1 MLDRKRKRIYRK
13 ERRSEKW
20 KSMDKLFKKELKS
33 AKSRFYEEKVED
45 LKNKNPG
52 QWYSWL
58 KRSSNYDKK
67 SEYINIEE
75 ISHLSDI
82 EQAEKIA
89 DHFTFI
95 PNQFDELKSE
105 DIILPAISPSEVPQ
119 FEPSRV
125 WQLLTKV
132 KTNKA
137 TVPGDF
143 PPKLIKMF
151 AAYLAEPLTDIINTS
166 IRRGEYPKIFKYE
179 ISTPVPKQYPP
190 QKTSEMRNIS
200 GLLTFDKIMET
211 LLADLMISDM
221 KPKMD
226 PKQYG
231 NQKGISIQHYLI
243 EMIHRILTTLD
254 NNSKSETFAIVAS
267 LIDWDNAFPRQCPK
281 LGIESFIRNGVR
293 PALIPVLI
301 NYFQDREMSV
311 KWHGCQSARRKLKGG
326 GPQGATIGLLEY
338 LSQSNNCADTV
349 SESERFRFLDD
360 LSTLE
365 IINLLTVG
373 ITSFN
378 IRHQVPNDIGTHNQ
392 FIPSHNLKSQKWLE
406 NIFNWTENQQMLINS
421 KKTKTM
427 VFNFTK
433 NYQFTPR
440 LFIQGELLEVIER
453 TRLLGTI
460 ITSDLRWEQNTSHIV
475 KKANAKME
483 LLRKVAS
490 FGAKV
495 EDLKTIYI
503 LFIRSQLEQSAVVWS
518 SSLTEQ
524 NKADLERVQR
534 SALKIILGSKY
545 ESYKKALV
553 KLNIETLEERR
564 EYLCLKFAQ
573 KCTKNEKTKQMFPL
587 NRKMYQMNTRN
598 KEKYLVQYANTE
610 RLKKSAIVYMQNLL
624 NQNEK

>member
-1 MLDRKRKRIYRK
+1 M
-13 ERRSEKW
+13 EC
-20 KSMDKLFKKELKS
+20 
-33 AKSRFYEEKVED
+33 
-45 LKNKNPG
+45 
-52 QWYSWL
+52 
-58 KRSSNYDKK
+58 
-67 SEYINIEE
+67 
-75 ISHLSDI
+75 
-82 EQAEKIA
+82 
-89 DHFTFI
+89 
-95 PNQFDELKSE
+95 
-105 DIILPAISPSEVPQ
+105 
-119 FEPSRV
+119 
-125 WQLLTKV
+125 
-132 KTNKA
+132 
-137 TVPGDF
+137 
-143 PPKLIKMF
+143 
-151 AAYLAEPLTDIINTS
+151 
-166 IRRGEYPKIFKYE
+166 RRGKYPKIFKYQ

-211 LLADLMISDM
+211 LLVDLMILDM

-293 PALIPVLI
+293 PVLIPVLV

-349 SESERFRFLDD
+349 SESDRFRFLDD

>member
-1 MLDRKRKRIYRK
+1 M
-13 ERRSEKW
+13 
-20 KSMDKLFKKELKS
+20 
-33 AKSRFYEEKVED
+33 
-45 LKNKNPG
+45 
-52 QWYSWL
+52 
-58 KRSSNYDKK
+58 
-67 SEYINIEE
+67 
-75 ISHLSDI
+75 
-82 EQAEKIA
+82 
-89 DHFTFI
+89 
-95 PNQFDELKSE
+95 
-105 DIILPAISPSEVPQ
+105 
-119 FEPSRV
+119 
-125 WQLLTKV
+125 
-132 KTNKA
+132 
-137 TVPGDF
+137 
-143 PPKLIKMF
+143 
-151 AAYLAEPLTDIINTS
+151 
-166 IRRGEYPKIFKYE
+166 
-179 ISTPVPKQYPP
+179 
-190 QKTSEMRNIS
+190 
-200 GLLTFDKIMET
+200 
-211 LLADLMISDM
+211 
-221 KPKMD
+221 
-226 PKQYG
+226 
-231 NQKGISIQHYLI
+231 
-243 EMIHRILTTLD
+243 
-254 NNSKSETFAIVAS
+254 
-267 LIDWDNAFPRQCPK
+267 
-281 LGIESFIRNGVR
+281 
-293 PALIPVLI
+293 
-301 NYFQDREMSV
+301 

>member
-1 MLDRKRKRIYRK
+1 
-13 ERRSEKW
+13 
-20 KSMDKLFKKELKS
+20 
-33 AKSRFYEEKVED
+33 
-45 LKNKNPG
+45 
-52 QWYSWL
+52 
-58 KRSSNYDKK
+58 
-67 SEYINIEE
+67 
-75 ISHLSDI
+75 
-82 EQAEKIA
+82 
-89 DHFTFI
+89 
-95 PNQFDELKSE
+95 
-105 DIILPAISPSEVPQ
+105 
-119 FEPSRV
+119 
-125 WQLLTKV
+125 
-132 KTNKA
+132 
-137 TVPGDF
+137 
-143 PPKLIKMF
+143 
-151 AAYLAEPLTDIINTS
+151 
-166 IRRGEYPKIFKYE
+166 
-179 ISTPVPKQYPP
+179 
-190 QKTSEMRNIS
+190 MRNIS

-221 KPKMD
+221 KPRMD

-326 GPQGATIGLLEY
+326 EPQGATIGLLEY
-338 LSQSNNCADTV
+338 LSQSNNCADSV
-349 SESERFRFLDD
+349 SECERFRFLDD

-475 KKANAKME
+475 KKANARME

-503 LFIRSQLEQSAVVWS
+503 LFVRSQLEQSAVV
-518 SSLTEQ
+518 
-524 NKADLERVQR
+524 
-534 SALKIILGSKY
+534 
-545 ESYKKALV
+545 
-553 KLNIETLEERR
+553 
-564 EYLCLKFAQ
+564 
-573 KCTKNEKTKQMFPL
+573 
-587 NRKMYQMNTRN
+587 
-598 KEKYLVQYANTE
+598 
-610 RLKKSAIVYMQNLL
+610 
-624 NQNEK
+624 